1 MRSRC
6 GVLVAVL
13 LGGLVG
19 LAGPAWAQGRT
30 VSGTVK
36 DSLNGDGIEAA
47 RVAVQGTSIL
57 VSTNQQ
63 GQFTVTGL
71 PAGAVT
77 LMVRAVGYRRR
88 EVPVAAGT
96 TSVDVTLSKDV
107 FHIEEIVVTGQATGV
122 ERRNLANAVAT
133 IGSEDLSTHPTASL
147 EQQLQGKVAGAD
159 ISTNS
164 GAPGGGVQVRL
175 RGVTSINATAEPLY
189 VVDGVVVSDIAIP
202 SNQNALTG
210 SAGGSNPAL
219 TQDGQVN
226 RIADINPAEIESI
239 EILKGA
245 SAAAIYGGR
254 AANGVVIIHTKR
266 GLPGTTHVQIYQRFG
281 YSSLMR
287 KIGARRFA
295 NAADVDGSHGFPAGT
310 GAKYCGTGTC
320 PYFDH
325 EEQLGGQRK
334 LSAETT
340 ANITGGSDRTRY
352 YVSGTYE
359 NEPGVIVNTAFARQ
373 SVRLNLDQH
382 FSDKLNMQV
391 STNVLHTRAERGIT
405 NNDNNGVSYYY
416 VLTGTPSFVDLQRK
430 ADGTFP
436 ANPFQASN
444 PLQTA
449 ALVNN
454 KEDVWRFIASDR
466 LQWTPVATTRS
477 DLRLSAT
484 GGLDYFIQKNG
495 IYSPPELQFEPQDGL
510 PGTSLLSNSDN
521 LNLNLDGNAV
531 HTWRGAGFTATSS
544 AGVQYAR
551 RSLDIDRTTSRNL
564 IAGQQNV
571 SAGTAVSVLENRSL
585 IKNLGFFGQEE
596 LLLMKER
603 LSLTAGFRADQSSL
617 DADPK
622 KLFYYP
628 KAAASYRIEGGGA
641 SFVDEFKLRAAYG
654 QTGNEPLYGQRF
666 TPLNSTLNIGGL
678 PGLVVLGTTGA
689 ADLHPERNKEVEF
702 GFDGQFL
709 KNRLSIE
716 ASGYQKNVSDLLL
729 TRNLPPSNGFNQE
742 IFNGGALRVRGVEV
756 AAALTPKQTRDVQWL
771 FRTTFSKN
779 HSKIT
784 ELPVDPFLTGGFGVS
799 LGVFKIENGKSATQ
813 IIGNTPNPVAGQPP
827 IQKVVGDA
835 NPEFRMSFTNDLTW
849 KGVSLHALVDWQQ
862 GGSVINLTRLLQDA
876 NENAPDGAAGDARIG
891 AWAGGATSTYI
902 EKATFVKVREVAVS
916 WELPARTV
924 KRLWGVRTAQLSV
937 SARNLF
943 WVATPYKGFDPE
955 VSNFGNQ
962 PIARNIDVTPY
973 PPSRSFFFTIN
984 LGL

>member
-13 LGGLVG
+13 LGGLIG

-30 VSGTVK
+30 VSGTVT
-36 DSLNGDGIEAA
+36 DSLSGAGIEAA
-47 RVAVQGTSIL
+47 RVAVQGTTIL
-57 VSTNQQ
+57 GSTNRE
-63 GQFTVTGL
+63 GQFTLTGV
-71 PAGAVT
+71 PGGAVT
-77 LMVRAVGYRRR
+77 LLVRAVGYRRR
-88 EVPVAAGT
+88 EVPVGPDA
-96 TSVDVTLSKDV
+96 TSVTVALPKDV

-133 IGSEDLSTHPTASL
+133 IGSEDLSTHPTASI
-147 EQQLQGKVAGAD
+147 EQQLQGKIAGAD
-159 ISTNS
+159 ISTNG

-210 SAGGSNPAL
+210 SAGGSNPSL
-219 TQDGQVN
+219 TQDAQVN

-266 GLPGTTHVQIYQRFG
+266 GLPGTTRVQIYQRFG
-281 YSSLMR
+281 FSSLLR
-287 KIGARRFA
+287 KIGARQFA
-295 NAADVDGSHGFPAGT
+295 NAAAVDSALPAGT
-310 GAKYCGTGTC
+310 GARYCGAGAC
-320 PYFDH
+320 PFFDH

-340 ANITGGSDRTRY
+340 ANITGGTDRTRY
-352 YVSGTYE
+352 YASGTYE
-359 NEPGVIVNTAFARQ
+359 NEPGVIVNTAFTRQ

-382 FSDKLNMQV
+382 FSDKLNMQLN
-391 STNVLHTRAERGIT
+391 TNVLHTRAQRGIT

-416 VLTGTPSFVDLQRK
+416 VLTGTPSFVDLQRR

-436 ANPFQASN
+436 PNPFYASN

-449 ALVNN
+449 ALVSN

-484 GGLDYFIQKNG
+484 GGLDYFIQKNA
-495 IYSPPELQFEPQDGL
+495 IFSPPELQFEPQDGL
-510 PGTSLLSNSDN
+510 LGTSLLSNSDN
-521 LNLNLDGNAV
+521 LNVNLDGNAV
-531 HTWRGAGFTATSS
+531 HTLRGAGFTATTS

-551 RSLDIDRTTSRNL
+551 RSLDIDRTTARNL

-571 SAGTAVSVLENRSL
+571 SAGTAVSVLENRQL

-596 LLLMKER
+596 LLLMRER

-628 KAAASYRIEGGGA
+628 KAAASYRIEGHG
-641 SFVDEFKLRAAYG
+641 SFIDEFKLRAAYG

-678 PGLVVLGTTGA
+678 PGLVVLGTTGSA
-689 ADLHPERNKEVEF
+689 NLQPERNKEIEF

-729 TRNLPPSNGFNQE
+729 TRNLPPSSGFAQE

-756 AAALTPKQTRDVQWL
+756 AAALTPKQSRDVQWL

-784 ELPVDPFLTGGFGVS
+784 ELPVDPFQSGGFGVS
-799 LGVFKIENGKSATQ
+799 LGVFQIENGKSATQ
-813 IIGNTPNPVAGQPP
+813 IIGNAPPLTAGGPRRQV
-827 IQKVVGDA
+827 VVGDA
-835 NPEFRMSFTNDLTW
+835 NPEFRMSFSNELTW
-849 KGVSLHALVDWQQ
+849 KSATVHALVDWQQ

-876 NENAPDGAAGDARIG
+876 NENAPDGAEGDKRIG

-902 EKATFVKVREVAVS
+902 ESATFVKVREVAVT
-916 WELPARTV
+916 WDLPAQTV
-924 KRLWGVRTAQLSV
+924 RSLWGSVKTAQLSV

>member
-1 MRSRC
+1 MGAKW
-6 GVLVAVL
+6 GVLAAVL
-13 LGGLVG
+13 LGGLIGVN
-19 LAGPAWAQGRT
+19 GPAWAQGRT
-30 VSGTVK
+30 LSGTVK
-36 DSLNGDGIEAA
+36 DSLTGEGIEAA
-47 RVAVQGTSIL
+47 RISVQG
-57 VSTNQQ
+57 STIVGSSNRV
-63 GQFTVTGL
+63 GEFTLTGV

-77 LMVRAVGYRRR
+77 LLVRAVGYRRR
-88 EVPVAAGT
+88 EVPVDPGT
-96 TSVDVTLSKDV
+96 TSVAVALSKDV
-107 FHIEEIVVTGQATGV
+107 FHMEEIVVTGQATGI

-189 VVDGVVVSDIAIP
+189 VVDGVIMSDIAIA
-202 SNQNALTG
+202 SNANAITG
-210 SAGGSNPAL
+210 AAGGSNPSL

-226 RIADINPAEIESI
+226 RIADLNPAEIESI

-266 GLPGTTHVQIYQRFG
+266 GLPGTSRVQIVQRFG
-281 YSSLMR
+281 FSSVMR
-287 KIGARRFA
+287 KIGARQFA
-295 NAADVDGSHGFPAGT
+295 NAAAVDSAFPT
-310 GAKYCGTGTC
+310 STPGATYCGAGAC
-320 PYFDH
+320 PFYDH
-325 EEQLGGQRK
+325 EQELGGQRK

-340 ANITGGSDRTRY
+340 ANITGGTDKTRY
-352 YVSGTYE
+352 YASGTYE
-359 NEPGVIVNTAFARQ
+359 NEPGIIVNTGFTRQ

-382 FSDKLNMQV
+382 FSDKLNLQV
-391 STNVLHTRAERGIT
+391 NTNVLHTRADRGLT

-416 VLTGTPSFVDLQRK
+416 VLTGTPSFVDLRQK
-430 ADGTFP
+430 PDGTFP
-436 ANPFQASN
+436 ANPFYASN

-449 ALVNN
+449 ALVSN
-454 KEDVWRFIASDR
+454 KEDVWRFVASDR

-484 GGLDYFIQKNG
+484 GGLDYFIQKNA
-495 IYSPPELQFEPQDGL
+495 IFSPPELQFEPQDGL

-531 HTWRGAGFTATSS
+531 HTWRGTGFTATTS
-544 AGVQYAR
+544 AGIQYAR
-551 RSLDIDRTTSRNL
+551 RSLDIDRTTARNL

-596 LLLMKER
+596 LLLMHER
-603 LSLTAGFRADQSSL
+603 LNLTAGIRADQSSL

-628 KAAASYRIEGGGA
+628 KAAASYRIEGHGG
-641 SFVDEFKLRAAYG
+641 FVDEFKLRAAYG

-678 PGLVVLGTTGA
+678 PGLVVLGTTGS
-689 ADLHPERNKEVEF
+689 ADLHPERNKEIEG

-709 KNRLSIE
+709 KNRLSVE
-716 ASGYQKNVSDLLL
+716 ASVYQKNVSDLLL
-729 TRNLPPSNGFNQE
+729 TRNLPPSNGFVQE

-756 AAALTPKQTRDVQWL
+756 AAAVTPMQTRDVQWL
-771 FRTTFSKN
+771 FRTTFAKN

-784 ELPVDPFLTGGFGVS
+784 ELPVEPFQTGGFGVS
-799 LGVFKIENGKSATQ
+799 LGVFQIEKGKSATQ
-813 IIGNTPNPVAGQPP
+813 IIGNIPNPVDTLPP
-827 IQKVVGDA
+827 IQGVVGDA
-835 NPEFRMSFTNDLTW
+835 NPEFRMSFSNDLTW
-849 KGVSLHALVDWQQ
+849 KTVSLHALVDWQQ
-862 GGSVINLTRLLQDA
+862 GGNVINLTRLLQDA
-876 NENAPDGAAGDARIG
+876 NENAPDGKAGDARIG

-902 EKATFVKVREVAVS
+902 ESATFVKVREVAVS
-916 WELPARTV
+916 WDLPARTV
-924 KRLWGVRTAQLSV
+924 RSLWSGVRTAQIAV

-943 WVATPYKGFDPE
+943 WLATPYHGFDPE

-973 PPSRSFFFTIN
+973 PPSRSFYFTIN